1 MFELPNNKSFMTKS
15 QGMYCYKE
23 VKANTILYFL
33 GKEYVHKDD
42 PKFLGAMYYVVEL
55 SYGRI

>member
-1 MFELPNNKSFMTKS
+1 MTKS

-23 VKANTILYFL
+23 VKANTNLYFL

-42 PKFLGAMYYVVEL
+42 PKFLGAM
-55 SYGRI
+55 